1 MTESPQPKP
10 TPDATHHSALAASDR
25 LWRYGPNTII
35 LVIAVVAIV
44 GLVDW
49 LSVKYNYTRD
59 CTTGGI
65 YSLSPR
71 TKSLLKEVDKSGR
84 KYQIVSL
91 YPGDASAD
99 QTEYEQGRKV
109 QQLIHEY
116 TRASS
121 HIKQFKPRSHAA
133 LLRALRS
140 RFGNSFAPYK
150 KVVDEFPALAGQLN
164 AFFKA
169 QGASIKPLETNPA
182 AAKSQGQAQSFAQ
195 LDDFI
200 RHDMGRTLRHLNKSV
215 KQATAST
222 LPDWP
227 GLTTA
232 MVHTLGR
239 AKQNILFITDK
250 ANYSQYGPAVQAWL
264 KIHAPEFKGPLAQIT
279 AYMGTLQALK
289 PVKSGQV
296 LADLSADSI
305 VLMGQHSIK
314 VLHRGHIFVPEGGS
328 LGGKPQYL
336 FKGEQA
342 INAALLA
349 MSHKQKTKVVF
360 VSIDPDTLITG
371 QGPFSGIAQ
380 ALRQNN
386 FKVYEWSPMPANPQ
400 MQQPPAPPPAIGKGV
415 IWVVIDLPPAGQQGM
430 MAGMAYA
437 ALQGQIKQQLAQGGN
452 ALFLLGNMPQQLL
465 MATQGQI
472 PFKPLLAGYGVRLR
486 STYMIVQRTQVGRHR
501 WLGLPRFS
509 ISSYPKSVITDPIQ
523 SLTSHFEGI
532 LPQGDLF
539 LMAPTWVGLLH
550 HLPAGVSARVI
561 LQSPARA
568 SIWATSASGLPAGT
582 FNPSSDIKS
591 PIPMG
596 VMAQKAN
603 SRIVVID
610 SPLLVQNAILQAGG
624 LSLAGG
630 QPTFVA
636 AYPGNQQLFMN
647 SIYWLA
653 HQSHLIAVSPR
664 ATVALRI
671 GEMTPTE
678 ETTSRLFSFLGP
690 AFLAIVAGFSVYL
703 VRRRV

>member
-1 MTESPQPKP
+1 M
-10 TPDATHHSALAASDR
+10 ALAASDR
-25 LWRYGPNTII
+25 LWRYGPNTVI
-35 LVIAVVAIV
+35 LVLAMVAIV

-71 TKSLLKEVDKSGR
+71 TKNLLKELDKTGG

-99 QTEYEQGRKV
+99 QTEYEQGLKV
-109 QQLIHEY
+109 GQLIHEY

-121 HIKQFKPRSHAA
+121 HIRQFKPRSHAA

-150 KVVDEFPALAGQLN
+150 SLVGEFPALADELN
-164 AFFKA
+164 AFFKT
-169 QGASIKPLETNPA
+169 QGGSIKPLETNPA
-182 AAKSQGQAQSFAQ
+182 AAKNQSQAQNFAQ
-195 LDDFI
+195 LADFI
-200 RHDMGRTLRHLNKSV
+200 RHDMARTLRHLNKSV
-215 KQATAST
+215 KQATTST

-232 MVHTLGR
+232 MAHTLGR
-239 AKQNILFITDK
+239 ARQNLLFITDS

-264 KIHAPEFKGPLAQIT
+264 KIHALAFKKPLAQIT
-279 AYMGTLQALK
+279 AYIAKLHALK

-296 LADLSADSI
+296 LADLSADCI
-305 VLMGQHSIK
+305 VLMGPHNIK
-314 VLHRGHIFVPEGGS
+314 VLHRSRIFVPEGGS

-342 INAALLA
+342 INAALLG
-349 MSHKQKTKVVF
+349 MVHKQKSKVVF

-371 QGPFSGIAQ
+371 QGPFSGIARE
-380 ALRQNN
+380 LRWNN

-415 IWVVIDLPPAGQQGM
+415 IWVIIDLPPGGQQGM
-430 MAGMAYA
+430 MAGMMYA
-437 ALQGQIKQQLAQGGN
+437 ALQGQIKRQLAQGGN

-472 PFKPLLAGYGVRLR
+472 PFKPTLADYGVRLR
-486 STYMIVQRTQVGRHR
+486 STYMIVQRTQVSRHR

-539 LMAPTWVGLLH
+539 LMAPTWVGLLK

-568 SIWATSASGLPAGT
+568 SVWATSTNGLPSGT
-582 FNPSSDIKS
+582 FDPATDIKS

-596 VMAQKAN
+596 VMAQKAA

-624 LSLAGG
+624 LTLAGG
-630 QPTFVA
+630 QPTFIA

-671 GEMTPTE
+671 SDMKPAE
-678 ETTSRLFSFLGP
+678 EFTARLFSFIGP